1 MRAQRLHLEDST
13 DRVRALVLSDL
24 DGIDQVGA
32 ADYLVARTQAPPRMS
47 RETARYGLFPG
58 LTYPRNSGYR
68 YGLPGM
74 RFPPTRGALGQVLT
88 GRTR

>member
-1 MRAQRLHLEDST
+1 MRARRLHLEDST

-32 ADYLVARTQAPPRMS
+32 ADYLVARTQAPPMMS
-47 RETARYGLFPG
+47 PEFARHGLCVG
-58 LTYPRNSGYR
+58 VRYVLRCSVRTSGEY
-68 YGLPGM
+68 
-74 RFPPTRGALGQVLT
+74 PPTRGALAQVLN